1 MRPCVT
7 RSAHRIRCPSSA
19 DERRRRERDAGAPIP
34 KTPQEEAQ
42 PTLDYLLGEAALC
55 RDLNEAIFAC
65 LESHMPPPPMQH
77 IVFHPFV
84 AAADASKSA

>member
-1 MRPCVT
+1 
-7 RSAHRIRCPSSA
+7 
-19 DERRRRERDAGAPIP
+19 
-34 KTPQEEAQ
+34 
-42 PTLDYLLGEAALC
+42 LLGEAALC

-65 LESHMPPPPMQH
+65 LESHMPPPPLQH